1 MSFIF
6 IFDCKFK
13 WISISKVIVILLW
26 SSVQQFLFFIFDPW
40 PTVIITKKKLK
51 WVRRVAQRYHHGKKN
66 KMNSAPVAQRYQ
78 TGNYQNSRNGKV
90 EALLLT

>member
-1 MSFIF
+1 MNFDFKSNCYFTLEFGEAIF
-6 IFDCKFK
+6 IFYF
-13 WISISKVIVILLW
+13 W
-26 SSVQQFLFFIFDPW
+26 SL
-40 PTVIITKKKLK
+40 
-51 WVRRVAQRYHHGKKN
+51 AHRYHHEKKIKMSSARGPALSSRKKN